1 MRQLMTHKR
10 HKRVTIRDIASAA
23 GVSPATVSRI
33 LNNTAAVDP
42 DKEKLVLQAIEQLK
56 FQPNTAAQGLARGRS
71 STIGVLTQHLGSPF
85 FGEMLLGI
93 ESGLR
98 TSRYVPIF
106 ASSQWNMAKDLAVLD
121 TLMRRQVDAL
131 IVIGGELPADQ
142 LLELAE
148 RLPIVVVARQIEGLE
163 DQCVCLNNFDGAY
176 RATNYLIEMGHT
188 SIAHITGNLTH
199 QDAHDRRAGYLQALQ
214 DAKLNVNPHFIVA
227 GDYTEASGVIGVARL
242 LTAGDGVPFSA
253 IFAANDQI
261 AAGARLA
268 LHRRGI
274 RVPEDI
280 SLVGF
285 DDVPSSAYMT
295 PPLTTVRQPA
305 LEMGEKAA
313 QLILAML
320 ENKSIQGMLFPIQL
334 VIRESVAIRK

>member
-1 MRQLMTHKR
+1 MSQKR
-10 HKRVTIRDIASAA
+10 HNRVTIRDIANAA

-56 FQPNTAAQGLARGRS
+56 FQPNTTAQGLARGRS

-93 ESGLR
+93 ESGLYA
-98 TSRYVPIF
+98 SRYMPIF
-106 ASSQWNMAKDLAVLD
+106 ASSQWNMSKDLTALD

-131 IVIGGELPADQ
+131 IIIGGALPTHQ
-142 LLELAE
+142 LIELAE
-148 RLPIVVVARQIEGLE
+148 RLPIVILARQIEGLE
-163 DQCVCLNNFDGAY
+163 NQCVCLNNFDGAY
-176 RATNYLIEMGHT
+176 RATNYLLEMGHT

-199 QDAHDRRAGYLQALQ
+199 EDAHDRRAGYVKALE
-214 DAKLNVNPHFIVA
+214 DAHLTVNPDFIVD
-227 GDYTEASGVIGVARL
+227 GDYTEASGVMAVAKL
-242 LTAGDGVPFSA
+242 LAARGGVPFSA
-253 IFAANDQI
+253 IFAANDQL

-268 LHRRGI
+268 LHRYGI
-274 RVPEDI
+274 RVPDDV

-295 PPLTTVRQPA
+295 PPLTTIRQPA
-305 LEMGEKAA
+305 IEMGEKAV
-313 QLILAML
+313 QLVLAML
-320 ENKSIQGMLFPIQL
+320 EHKHVEGVLFPIQL
-334 VIRESVAIRK
+334 VIRESVALRK